1 MPDLIIDGLR
11 VSVPEGTTVIEAA
24 ETLGIMIPR
33 FCFHPALGSA
43 GSCRMCAVVFTDG
56 PVKGLQM
63 SCMVKAKD
71 GMVVDTGHPEALA
84 YRKHIAEL
92 LMLHHPHDC
101 PVCDEGGHCLL
112 QDTTISCGHSLRG
125 FKGKKRTYRN
135 QDLGPLVAQE
145 MNRCIHCYRCARYY
159 QEVSG
164 YRDFGPM
171 RIAGGVQY
179 GRYTDGPL
187 ESPFAGNLVEICPT
201 GVFTDKPS
209 RHKARHWDLERAPSV
224 CLSCSLG
231 CNTTV
236 CARYR
241 EVVRIEARESAEVN
255 GHFLCDRGRYGYEYA
270 NLPERPRTATV
281 DGVEL
286 PLHDALLETAAR
298 LKRIREAHG
307 GAAVAGLGSS
317 RQSIESQGMLASM
330 ASMSG
335 WHKPEY
341 STGSHRKRNILSALA
356 GQGLDLHVSLAGIGA
371 SDCVLV
377 IGAAPLSEAPMLTL
391 SLRQAARNGAAVCVI
406 DPRPVA
412 LPLPFLHI
420 PSRKYDMESCLGAIL
435 RRAFPEP
442 GPESSPEETAFL
454 EALAPPGC
462 GMPEAAE
469 TPGWEEFAA
478 RLAQARM
485 PVIVCGTD
493 IVSLS
498 TPPLAAGA
506 AKFLAGRLG
515 KAGFFPVFAGA
526 NALGAA
532 LMNPDPDTSFDDI
545 VEGID
550 QGRIKALIC
559 VESDPLARFANHSR
573 VHEAF
578 KKLELLVCIDHLPSR
593 TRDKARIFLPSQT
606 VFEAGGSFV
615 NQEGRLQYA
624 HPAFACGTPMSQTL
638 ENGHPPRTF
647 SLGIPGSE
655 PRPSWDILTR
665 LADLSGMSCCPPGET
680 PHPWHGVASASP
692 VLAALSPDTWP
703 HDGVLLLPEKGCGP
717 GLAARPS
724 APAPDSGADLIITEQ
739 AFGTEELSSYGTIL
753 KSLAPT
759 PQVVLHSLDAT
770 TIALREGDYV
780 HMACEIGAVQCS
792 VRMVEN
798 MARSTVVLPRRD
810 DSGWQYAT
818 ANGYT
823 VELSLLHKHTDGSGK
838 PEEDDA

>member
-24 ETLGIMIPR
+24 EALGIMIPR
-33 FCFHPALGSA
+33 FCFHPALGSM
-43 GSCRMCAVVFTDG
+43 GSCRMCAAMFTDG

-63 SCMVKAKD
+63 SCMVKARD
-71 GMVVDTGHPEALA
+71 AMVVDTGHPEVLE

-112 QDTTISCGHSLRG
+112 QDTTISCGHGLRE

-145 MNRCIHCYRCARYY
+145 MNRCIHCYRCSRYY

-171 RIAGGVQY
+171 RIAGGVQF
-179 GRYTDGPL
+179 GRYAEGPL

-236 CARYR
+236 SARYR
-241 EVVRIEARESAEVN
+241 EVVSIEPRVNDEVN
-255 GHFLCDRGRYGYEYA
+255 GYFICDRGRHGYEYA
-270 NLPERPRTATV
+270 NLPKRPRAATV
-281 DGVEL
+281 GGVEL
-286 PLHDALLETAAR
+286 PLDQALEETAAR
-298 LKRIREAHG
+298 LQNIRHEHG
-307 GAAVAGLGSS
+307 AQALACLGSS
-317 RQSIESQGMLASM
+317 RQSLESQGMLASL
-330 ASMSG
+330 ASMAG
-335 WHKPEY
+335 WRKPEY
-341 STGSHRKRNILSALA
+341 SSGSHRKRNILSALA
-356 GQGLDLHVSLAGIGA
+356 GLGKDLHVSLSGIEK
-371 SDCVLV
+371 SDCIIV
-377 IGAAPLSEAPMLTL
+377 IGAAPLSEAPMLAL
-391 SLRQAARNGAAVCVI
+391 SLRKAALNGAEVAVI

-412 LPLPFLHI
+412 MPLPFLHI
-420 PSRKYDMESCLGAIL
+420 PARKHDMESCLGAIL
-435 RRAFPEP
+435 RRAFPDP
-442 GPESSPEETAFL
+442 GPDASAEETAFL
-454 EALAPPGC
+454 EAFAPPGC
-462 GMPEAAE
+462 GMPEAAA
-469 TPGWEEFAA
+469 TSGWEAFAA
-478 RLAQARM
+478 HLANARM

-493 IVSLS
+493 IVSLT
-498 TPPLAAGA
+498 TPPLAAAA
-506 AKFLAGRLG
+506 AKFLAARLG
-515 KAGFFPVFAGA
+515 KAGFFPVLAGA

-545 VEGID
+545 VEGIG
-550 QGRIKALIC
+550 QGRIKALLC
-559 VESDPLARFANHSR
+559 VESDPLARFANHSK

-578 KKLELLVCIDHLPSR
+578 EKLDLLVCIDHLPTR
-593 TRDKARIFLPSQT
+593 TRAKARIFLPSQT

-624 HPAFACGTPMSQTL
+624 HPAFACAAPMSQTL

-647 SLGIPGSE
+647 SQGVPGSE
-655 PRPSWDILTR
+655 PRPSWEILTR
-665 LADLSGMSCCPPGET
+665 LAELSGMSCCPPGIT
-680 PHPWHGVASASP
+680 PHPWHGVANASP
-692 VLAALSPDTWP
+692 VLAALPPEPWP
-703 HDGVLLLPEKGCGP
+703 HDGVLLLPETGDGH

-724 APAPDSGADLIITEQ
+724 PTVHDNGPDLIITEQ

-759 PQVVLHSLDAT
+759 PQVVLHSQDAA
-770 TIALREGDYV
+770 TIELREGDYV
-780 HMACEIGAVQCS
+780 HMACGLDSVKCS
-792 VRMVEN
+792 VRMEDN

-818 ANGYT
+818 AHGHT
-823 VELSLLHKHTDGSGK
+823 VELSLLHKHADSPGK
-838 PEEDDA
+838 HEEDDA